1 MGSLEQDD
9 RKGGAGLIARLLR
22 RPGTAILLLR
32 AGRKFRARGWWRRPP
47 FLPLPPPEY
56 IERRLHTADGVAE
69 RRPDPAGDERYLS
82 GHLYVYGPPART
94 GRGSETVPVERG
106 PPVNSAG

>member
-32 AGRKFRARGWWRRPP
+32 AGWKFRARGWWRRPP

-56 IERRLHTADGVAE
+56 IEWRLHTAYGEGE
-69 RRPDPAGDERYLS
+69 RGPDPAELERYLRWV
-82 GHLYVYGPPART
+82 LWMNRPPAGK
-94 GRGSETVPVERG
+94 GRGWDMVPFDLG
-106 PPVNSAG
+106 